1 MSTFIIFSKFSSDTF
16 KNPGDLKKTAEKVSS
31 EIKKQCPGVTWKESY
46 ATMGRFDVV
55 DIVEA
60 DDPALVEKAA
70 MIIGG
75 YGACTTET
83 MHATPW
89 KTFLVSL

>member
-1 MSTFIIFSKFSSDTF
+1 MSTYIIFSKFSSDTF
-16 KNPGDLKKTAEKVSS
+16 KNPNDLKKTAEKVSN
-31 EIKKQCPGVTWKESY
+31 EIRKQCPGVTWKDSY

-55 DIVEA
+55 DVVEA
-60 DDPALVEKAA
+60 DDPAMVEKAA

-89 KTFLVSL
+89 KKFLDSL

>member
-1 MSTFIIFSKFSSDTF
+1 MSTYIIFSKFSPETF
-16 KNPGDLKKTAEKVSS
+16 KNPGDLKKKAETVSN
-31 EIKKQCPGVTWKESY
+31 EIKKQCPGVAWKESY

-55 DIVEA
+55 DVVEA
-60 DDPALVEKAA
+60 DDPAMVEKAA

-89 KTFLVSL
+89 KRFLDSL